1 LADSLTPEL
10 GEERLGCQPGATAN
24 LGRKIEEVFSRG
36 NIMSGTTRRNF
47 LKSTAIASGGASLL
61 GAPSALGADDQAEK
75 EIKVAGYD
83 YDRLKGIT
91 DGRAGIEGARVSY
104 HYRDIYQVNDIAFGK
119 EKTFEVS
126 ELGLIPYVNKFI
138 NNDFREY
145 TLIPV
150 FISRIFRHRNIFVRA
165 DSGIKSPKDL
175 KGKTVGTPGY
185 GMSANT
191 WIRGFLK
198 DEYGVEAD
206 DMDWIETTKSS
217 DAGELTGSGWSAF
230 EPGGKSPYFLPPGF
244 PLRQGPPGVDESELL
259 LSGKCDA
266 LITAITPSAF
276 MEGDPGI
283 KRLFPSVKK
292 TEQDYFRKTGLFP
305 IMHVVGVRTDAIEE
319 DPSLPRAV
327 YDMYVK
333 AKELAYQDLET
344 TTSLKVSLPW
354 VTQEF
359 EETRK
364 LMGTDYWPYG
374 IKANEKELSLVMR
387 YTHEQGLVKRHIDFR
402 EMFHSSTLDL

>member
-1 LADSLTPEL
+1 MND
-10 GEERLGCQPGATAN
+10 
-24 LGRKIEEVFSRG
+24 
-36 NIMSGTTRRNF
+36 TTRRNF
-47 LKSTAIASGGASLL
+47 LKSTAIATGGASLL
-61 GAPSALGADDQAEK
+61 TTPSVLSASESVDR

-83 YDRLKGIT
+83 YDRLKGII
-91 DGRAGIEGARVSY
+91 DGRAGIDGARVTY
-104 HYRDIYQVNDIAFGK
+104 HYRDIYQVNELAFGK

-138 NNDFREY
+138 NKDFREY

-165 DSGIKSPKDL
+165 DSDIKSPQDL
-175 KGKTVGTPGY
+175 KGKRVGTPGY

-191 WIRGFLK
+191 WIRGLLK

-217 DAGELTGSGWSAF
+217 DAGELAGSGWSAF
-230 EPGGKSPYFLPPGF
+230 DASGKSPYFLPAGF

-259 LSGKCDA
+259 LSGQCDA
-266 LITAITPSAF
+266 LITAITPGAF
-276 MEGDPGI
+276 LEGNPGI
-283 KRLFPSVKK
+283 KRLFPDVKK
-292 TEQDYFRKTGLFP
+292 TEQAYFKKTGLFP
-305 IMHVVGVRTDAIEE
+305 IMHVVGVRTDAIKE

-333 AKELAYQDLET
+333 AKELAYRDLET

-364 LMGTDYWPYG
+364 LMGDDYWPYG

-387 YTHEQGLVKRHIDFR
+387 YTHEQGLVKRHMDFL
-402 EMFHSSTLDL
+402 EMFHPSTLDL